1 MLWVVS
7 ILLFSIGVGAL
18 VFFMGNRSTNVHQL
32 DNYAGGHFLS
42 ADIRY
47 HYSHNFYAGLMRVI
61 GPWYRG
67 SIVWLEAAISSTVQ
81 FSSAVAH
88 GLYRRVNA
96 AIYLPAVLLLALM
109 WMWI

>member
-1 MLWVVS
+1 
-7 ILLFSIGVGAL
+7 
-18 VFFMGNRSTNVHQL
+18 MGNRSTKVHQL

-67 SIVWLEAAISSTVQ
+67 SIVWLEAAVGSAVQ
-81 FSSAVAH
+81 FSSSVAL